1 MPYTRRDLLKAGAL
15 SAGSVLL
22 NPLAR
27 TPRCL
32 AAPAAVPPHLTGY
45 EAEYRQD
52 PRAAALKWFRD
63 AKFGLFVH
71 YGMLSPIP
79 GGKRAVLAGKATLDG
94 ILEKF
99 KAEKFD
105 ADLLADLAVEAGM
118 RYVNFTPLHHG
129 GLHLYRTK
137 HGKPNIMDT
146 PARRDLVAE
155 MAEACSKRK
164 LGFFLYVYCG
174 IQDTRPWK
182 IKRNH
187 AILREY
193 LTQYGPIAG
202 LWFDSIHVYYRR
214 PELFPRL
221 SETYA
226 MIRELQPHCLI
237 SFKHGANGEEDFL
250 APEHKPHPPSANKH
264 LTEEVKRKLTG
275 KPVEICT
282 TLQVDPKTG
291 SGAVM
296 WFNNENARHRTPDEV
311 MKLLADCK
319 SRGDNLLLN
328 TGLRGD
334 GSVPPADL
342 ATLKEVGKRLRAK

>member
-1 MPYTRRDLLKAGAL
+1 MSHTRRDLLKIGAIG
-15 SAGSVLL
+15 AGSIILH
-22 NPLAR
+22 PMAQ
-27 TPRCL
+27 TPRC
-32 AAPAAVPPHLTGY
+32 PAATAKIPPHLTGY
-45 EAEYRQD
+45 EDEYKKD

-99 KAEKFD
+99 AAEKFD
-105 ADLLADLAVEAGM
+105 ADLIADLAIEAGM
-118 RYVNFTPLHHG
+118 KYLNFTPLHHG

-137 HGKPNIMDT
+137 NGKPNIMDT
-146 PARRDLVAE
+146 PAHRDLVAE
-155 MAEACSKRK
+155 LAEACRKRK
-164 LGFFLYVYCG
+164 LGFFLYVYHS
-174 IQDTRPWK
+174 IQETRPSK

-193 LTQYGPIAG
+193 LTQYGPLAG

-237 SFKHGANGEEDFL
+237 SFKHGATGEEDFL
-250 APEHKPHPPSANKH
+250 APEHKPYPPAENKH
-264 LTEEVKRKLTG
+264 LPEDVRRKLAG

-296 WFNNENARHRTPDEV
+296 WFNNENARHRTADEV
-311 MKLLADCK
+311 MKLLADCE
-319 SRGDNLLLN
+319 SRGHNLLL
-328 TGLRGD
+328 
-334 GSVPPADL
+334 
-342 ATLKEVGKRLRAK
+342 